1 MAELYQV
8 YGGLD
13 NSYAS
18 ANTGDY
24 FNEEEQ
30 PTMQY
35 KQKAKE
41 AYQAPLP
48 PPVQIPQQP
57 QQPQQV
63 QHVVQQQPHKQIKET
78 FQNSDSL
85 QDYYQ
90 QPSKNISYKQNPTY
104 SFWDRMSIKRSEVMK
119 LAVFSLVIVLAIS
132 LERIGTHYL
141 SKYLSDNILTDIQ
154 ELMLRLS
161 YPIMIFI
168 FLWIVKSL

>member
-13 NSYAS
+13 NSYS
-18 ANTGDY
+18 GTGDY
-24 FNEEEQ
+24 FNEEEE

-35 KQKAKE
+35 KQKKAKE
-41 AYQAPLP
+41 AYQTPLP
-48 PPVQIPQQP
+48 PPVQVP

-63 QHVVQQQPHKQIKET
+63 QHVVQQQPHKQVKET
-78 FQNSDSL
+78 FQNSETL

-154 ELMLRLS
+154 EFMLRLS

>member
-13 NSYAS
+13 NSYS
-18 ANTGDY
+18 GTGDY
-24 FNEEEQ
+24 FNEEEE

-35 KQKAKE
+35 KQKKAKE

-48 PPVQIPQQP
+48 PPVQVP

-63 QHVVQQQPHKQIKET
+63 QHVVQQQPHKQVKET
-78 FQNSDSL
+78 FQNSETL

-154 ELMLRLS
+154 EFMLRLS